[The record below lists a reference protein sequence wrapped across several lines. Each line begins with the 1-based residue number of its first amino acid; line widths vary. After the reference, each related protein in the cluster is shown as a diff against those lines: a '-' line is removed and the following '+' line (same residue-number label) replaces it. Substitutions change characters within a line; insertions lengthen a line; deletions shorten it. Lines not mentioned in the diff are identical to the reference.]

1 MTTTRRRLSGTVVS
15 DRMQKTIVVRVER
28 LTRHPRYG
36 RVIRTAKK
44 FKAHDEGQTA
54 HCGDVVRIEETRPLS
69 KDKRWRLIEVLR
81 RAPEAIAGDLTE
93 PSALPAPSGVTR

>member
-1 MTTTRRRLSGTVVS
+1 MVVS

-36 RVIRTAKK
+36 RVIRKAKK
-44 FKAHDEGQTA
+44 FKAHDEDQTA
-54 HCGDVVRIEETRPLS
+54 RRGDLVRIEETRPLS
-69 KDKRWRLIEVLR
+69 SQKRWRLTEVLR

-93 PSALPAPSGVTR
+93 PSAPPEPSGVTR